1 MPDREVAGKGRI
13 VIDPARLQE
22 IEQRA
27 RRYGSTN
34 CWTGDTGGL
43 AALILELLEERQLLR
58 KRIAQ
63 QRRIIRDTR
72 GGWCDTN
79 LLRD

>member
-1 MPDREVAGKGRI
+1 MI
-13 VIDPARLQE
+13 PADRLQE

-27 RRYGSTN
+27 RRYGAAN

-43 AALILELLEERQLLR
+43 AAMILELLEERQLLR
-58 KRIAQ
+58 QLLAQ

-79 LLRD
+79 KLTD